1 MINDRRIRT
10 SLVAIGADIVLT
22 AIKVVLALFTGS
34 AALLADAYHSATDFI
49 VSLILL
55 CGIII
60 RERQE
65 KKQSETGIKLARRIE
80 SILAI
85 AVALI
90 ILYVPV
96 EIVQQIQGN
105 KSEQIE
111 NVWYGILGMLV
122 VIAIVF
128 FMARLK
134 THVGKETDSIAL
146 EADGYH
152 SMVDL
157 FSSFAVLLSLI
168 GFMIGL
174 YLDNIVALLI
184 AVMIAVSGLE
194 LLVSGFRSLIKGS
207 EFDQL
212 SFVDV
217 VVEFTKKVPIGERIL
232 TTIQSALNRLFKWRY
247 RLLTLLAGLYLLS
260 GFSQVPYGATGV
272 KQVFN
277 QSVGEPL
284 SPGLHYSAPWPMGG
298 VLIVDAAKVYTVFVG
313 SSVALKHSSEASHG
327 IWREIKQNR
336 VLSEDV
342 PYMVTGDENLIDINF
357 TLHYRLSQP
366 IEAILQTEN
375 IEKLVSVYTESS
387 LWKYA
392 GQNAFADIIE
402 SSHRA
407 FSDNVASHV
416 KSSLDQM
423 GVAIEIVDAQ
433 LQSIQPPAMVVSS
446 YRDVLTAVQEKEQ
459 GVNRAIAKRLN
470 DLPTARAQVI
480 TQTAS
485 TQADA
490 IEKLLEVQGNATR
503 MSQLAQVYRESEQAF
518 KFEHYIDSAADALSG
533 KSLVIT
539 DPKISPNDIR
549 DWLNNNRDNRK
560 Q

>member
-49 VSLILL
+49 ISLILL

-90 ILYVPV
+90 ILCVPV

-157 FSSFAVLLSLI
+157 FSSFAVFLSLI

-217 VVEFTKKVPIGERIL
+217 VKKCL
-232 TTIQSALNRLFKWRY
+232 SA
-247 RLLTLLAGLYLLS
+247 
-260 GFSQVPYGATGV
+260 
-272 KQVFN
+272 
-277 QSVGEPL
+277 
-284 SPGLHYSAPWPMGG
+284 
-298 VLIVDAAKVYTVFVG
+298 
-313 SSVALKHSSEASHG
+313 
-327 IWREIKQNR
+327 
-336 VLSEDV
+336 
-342 PYMVTGDENLIDINF
+342 
-357 TLHYRLSQP
+357 
-366 IEAILQTEN
+366 
-375 IEKLVSVYTESS
+375 
-387 LWKYA
+387 
-392 GQNAFADIIE
+392 NAF
-402 SSHRA
+402 
-407 FSDNVASHV
+407 
-416 KSSLDQM
+416 
-423 GVAIEIVDAQ
+423 
-433 LQSIQPPAMVVSS
+433 
-446 YRDVLTAVQEKEQ
+446 
-459 GVNRAIAKRLN
+459 
-470 DLPTARAQVI
+470 
-480 TQTAS
+480 
-485 TQADA
+485 
-490 IEKLLEVQGNATR
+490 
-503 MSQLAQVYRESEQAF
+503 
-518 KFEHYIDSAADALSG
+518 
-533 KSLVIT
+533 
-539 DPKISPNDIR
+539 
-549 DWLNNNRDNRK
+549 
-560 Q
+560 